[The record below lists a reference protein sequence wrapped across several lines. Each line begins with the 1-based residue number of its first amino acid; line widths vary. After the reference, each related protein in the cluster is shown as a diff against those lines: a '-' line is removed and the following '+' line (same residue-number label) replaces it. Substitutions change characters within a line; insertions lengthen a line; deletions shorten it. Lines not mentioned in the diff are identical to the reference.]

1 MRADVIIVGS
11 GQAGVP
17 LATRFAAANKRVLLV
32 ERSRLGGTCVNYG
45 CTPTKTMVAS
55 ARAAHVARTAGRLGV
70 RTGAVR
76 VDFAA
81 VIERKEAI
89 VRRWQNGVEKRLH
102 NAGERLQVVHG
113 HARLVGPREIEVNGE
128 RHQSDIV
135 ILDVGA
141 RPLVPTIDGLD
152 PAKALDNHRIMEL
165 RELPAHLAVLG
176 GGYIGCEFGQMFRRF
191 GSAVTIID
199 SHEHILH
206 HDDPDT
212 SIALEDVFREEGIAL
227 RLSTKV
233 LAVRHG
239 DGRTTLRLQDGSEID
254 ASHVLVAAGRRPN
267 TDDLGCE
274 AAGVRLDAAG
284 FIEVDDGYRT
294 AADGIFAVG
303 DATGGPSFTHSAWD
317 DHRIL
322 FDRLHGRTSRGRG
335 DRLVPFVVFT
345 DPQVAGAGMTEGEC
359 RARGIAYEA
368 ATMPFGDIA
377 RAIEIDER
385 AGTMKVLV
393 DPSTERVLGCRLV
406 GAEAGEL
413 VHIFTALMQAKAS
426 VRAIVDAE
434 AAHPTFAEGVQS
446 LVMRLPRFAL

>member
-1 MRADVIIVGS
+1 MRSDVVIVGS
-11 GQAGVP
+11 GQAGMP
-17 LATRFAAANKRVLLV
+17 LSTRFAAENKRVLLV

-45 CTPTKTMVAS
+45 CTPTKTLVAS
-55 ARAAHVARTAGRLGV
+55 ARAAHVARTAARFGV
-70 RTGAVR
+70 RTGEVS

-81 VIERKEAI
+81 VMERKNAI

-102 NAGERLQVVHG
+102 NAGERLQVVRG

-128 RHQSDIV
+128 RHGGGVV
-135 ILDVGA
+135 ILDVGG
-141 RPLVPTIDGLD
+141 RPQMPAIDGLD
-152 PAKALDNHRIMEL
+152 PENALDNHRLMDL
-165 RELPAHLAVLG
+165 RELPTHLAVLG

-199 SHEHILH
+199 THPHILH
-206 HDDPDT
+206 REDAET
-212 SIALEDVFREEGIAL
+212 SGALENVFREEGIAL
-227 RLSTKV
+227 RLSAKV
-233 LAVRHG
+233 LAIRHG
-239 DGRTTLRLQDGSEID
+239 EGGVDLRLEDGPDIH
-254 ASHVLVAAGRRPN
+254 ASHLLVATGRRPN
-267 TDDLGCE
+267 TDDLGCD
-274 AAGVRLDAAG
+274 AAGVGLDAHG

-294 AADGIFAVG
+294 TANGVYAVG
-303 DATGGPSFTHSAWD
+303 EATGGPAFTHSAWD

-322 FDRLHGRTSRGRG
+322 FDRLHDGTSRGRA

-345 DPQVAGAGMTEGEC
+345 DPQVAGVGMTEEELC
-359 RARGIAYEA
+359 ANGIAYEA

-377 RAIEIDER
+377 RAIEVDET
-385 AGTMKVLV
+385 AGTMKLLI

-434 AAHPTFAEGVQS
+434 AAHPTFAEGIQS
-446 LVMRLPRFAL
+446 LVMRLRRFAL